1 MGCVGREGEVE
12 GGWRGCEGEGHT
24 WSMCRYI
31 AAGYY
36 CVRSAECGCAWE
48 LAVIQL
54 TLGSTAVIV

>member
-1 MGCVGREGEVE
+1 ME

-36 CVRSAECGCAWE
+36 CVRSVECGCAWE